1 MYTGATHFN
10 HFGAQVINA
19 REIKFGIRVK
29 TTKLARFMGWQD
41 TLGTNH
47 AQGLRVTNEQVIAI
61 GIKLVDIKTIFIGW

>member
-29 TTKLARFMGWQD
+29 TTELTGFMGRQNPVS
-41 TLGTNH
+41 TNH
-47 AQGLRVTNEQVIAI
+47 AQGLRVTNE
-61 GIKLVDIKTIFIGW
+61 